1 MAEDVLAVRLLVE
14 LEAPASLV
22 QMRDAEHVAVAR
34 RLDLTSKKSD
44 SVEAEITNKLSP
56 QSFFISK

>member
-34 RLDLTSKKSD
+34 RLDLPSKKTIQSKR
-44 SVEAEITNKLSP
+44 KLR
-56 QSFFISK
+56 IN